1 MQHAMYRREL
11 LTFITAADKG
21 SFLQTAEVLY
31 TTPAS
36 VMNQI
41 NKLEAAVGVKLLQR
55 STQGVSLTAAGR
67 VFYQDCQ
74 EIIRQCDAAV
84 ARARQTAE
92 PQRQII
98 RIGTSILRPCRILM
112 QLLSRIDDG
121 SLPFSIRVVSFDDSP
136 SGMQAML
143 KSIGQ
148 EIDCFAGPCD
158 STAWQSNF
166 NILHLQDISCA
177 IGVPRRHRLSGRE
190 GQGPLSFA
198 DLQGETLL
206 LVQRGHSP
214 VLDALRDDLE
224 KNHPEIRIQDLP
236 HFYDLSSFNTCV
248 NSCCLMETLE
258 LWQDVHPGVITM
270 QMQWP
275 WRMPLGMVYSKTP
288 SAAVMEFAERLKSCL
303 SLPAAAQSIVPGP

>member
-1 MQHAMYRREL
+1 MQQAIYRREIG
-11 LTFITAADKG
+11 TFITAADQG
-21 SFLQTAEVLY
+21 SFLQAAHVLY

-41 NKLEAAVGVKLLQR
+41 NKLEEAVGVKLLQR

-67 VFYQDCQ
+67 IFYQDCQ
-74 EIIRQCDAAV
+74 EIIKQCEAAV
-84 ARARQTAE
+84 TRARQTAD
-92 PQRQII
+92 PLRQII

-112 QLLSRIDDG
+112 QLLTRIDDG
-121 SLPFSIRVVSFDDSP
+121 SLPFSIRVVPFDDTP
-136 SGMQAML
+136 AGLQAML
-143 KSIGQ
+143 NSIGQ
-148 EIDCFAGPCD
+148 DIDCFAGPCD
-158 STAWQSNF
+158 STAWQHHF

-177 IGVPRRHRLSGRE
+177 IGVPRRHRLAGRA
-190 GQGPLSFA
+190 GSGPLSWD

-224 KNHPEIRIQDLP
+224 KCHPEVRIQDLP

-275 WRMPLGMVYSKTP
+275 WRIPLGMVYSKTP
-288 SAAVMEFAERLKSCL
+288 SAVVREFAERLQSIL
-303 SLPAAAQSIVPGP
+303 NQPAA